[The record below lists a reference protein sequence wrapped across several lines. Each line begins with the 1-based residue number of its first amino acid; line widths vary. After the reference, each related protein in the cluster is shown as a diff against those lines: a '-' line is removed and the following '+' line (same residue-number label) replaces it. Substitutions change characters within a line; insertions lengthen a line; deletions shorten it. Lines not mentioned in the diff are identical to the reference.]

1 MSKEAEGPSD
11 GAAENEG
18 KPMDPKRLPASE
30 PRPATNRAVP
40 IGRPMTDEEYRKA
53 KERARQ
59 EKPAKDTKGQE
70 DPSARRKS
78 SGEAEHGEGTT
89 EPEVPR
95 E

>member
-1 MSKEAEGPSD
+1 MSKEAEGPSE
-11 GAAENEG
+11 GAAEDRG
-18 KPMDPKRLPASE
+18 KPMDPKTLPTGGPS
-30 PRPATNRAVP
+30 PATNRAVP

-59 EKPAKDTKGQE
+59 AKPAKGTKGQE

-78 SGEAEHGEGTT
+78 SGEAPHGEGTT
-89 EPEVPR
+89 EPKVPR